1 MRRMKLGLSLVVCL
15 VAACG
20 SSGMN
25 NNGGDDTGG
34 GPDAKVFMDAPPVVA
49 GSITINGKT
58 TEAGLSS
65 TSPVAGTTLTLY
77 ASSDQQHALGTA
89 TSDANGG
96 YSITVMSSGPIDGY
110 LVASKSGFVDVYFY
124 PVAPFSGNYTD
135 GDINMITPNNM
146 GLLSQFSGGNQMSGK
161 GLIALA
167 VIDASGNP
175 VAGATVSSMPAASA
189 YRYNG
194 NTGIPSSSAA
204 MTSSDGVA
212 FMFNVSGQVMVSAS
226 KSGMTFKS
234 HMVEARADKMTTTA
248 VSP

>member
-1 MRRMKLGLSLVVCL
+1 MRRMKALVLMMGL

-20 SSGMN
+20 NS
-25 NNGGDDTGG
+25 NNGNTGDDTGG
-34 GPDAKVFMDAPPVVA
+34 MPDAKVFMDAPPVVP

-77 ASSDQQHALGTA
+77 ASSDQQHALGMA
-89 TSDANGG
+89 TSDASGG
-96 YSITVMSSGPIDGY
+96 YSITVMSAGPIDGY
-110 LVASKSGFVDVYFY
+110 LVASHSGYVDVYFY
-124 PVAPFSGNYTD
+124 PVVPFSGNYTD

-161 GLIALA
+161 GLVALA
-167 VIDASGNP
+167 VLDASGNP
-175 VAGATVSSMPAASA
+175 VAGATVSSTPAASA
-189 YRYNG
+189 YRYNS
-194 NTGIPSSSAA
+194 NTGIPSSSATT
-204 MTSSDGVA
+204 TSSDGVA
-212 FMFNVSGQVMVSAS
+212 FMFNVSGQITVTAS

-234 HMVEARADKMTTTA
+234 HMIEARGDKMTTTA